1 MLTRSAALSQLE
13 YTTTELASS
22 HRELAQLLAAEK
34 EGKIRSWVAS
44 EESSVT
50 SRDRW
55 ADHMV
60 MDLTL
65 DIIKLKGEIN
75 ALEATR
81 TYLVI
86 VIEHGAA

>member
-1 MLTRSAALSQLE
+1 MPSRSAALSNLE
-13 YTTTELASS
+13 TTTTELASS

-44 EESSVT
+44 EDTSVT

-65 DIIKLKGEIN
+65 DIIKLKGEIA
-75 ALEATR
+75 ALEATK
-81 TYLVI
+81 TYLMVA
-86 VIEHGAA
+86 IEYGY